1 MLAYT
6 HDMAYVKMV
15 KDKFETSL
23 LRKLHVVGVGIG
35 LAPPKAPTLPREL
48 ALIVN
53 MSGKPSTDDPIP
65 NSLDGVQVIVQQT
78 GTLRAL

>member
-1 MLAYT
+1 MNIHT
-6 HDMAYVKMV
+6 NDMAYVKMV
-15 KDKFETSL
+15 KDKFESSL
-23 LRKLHVVGVGIG
+23 LRKPHVVGVGIG
-35 LAPPKAPTLPREL
+35 LAPPKASTLLREL

-65 NSLDGVQVIVQQT
+65 SSLDGVPVIVQQT